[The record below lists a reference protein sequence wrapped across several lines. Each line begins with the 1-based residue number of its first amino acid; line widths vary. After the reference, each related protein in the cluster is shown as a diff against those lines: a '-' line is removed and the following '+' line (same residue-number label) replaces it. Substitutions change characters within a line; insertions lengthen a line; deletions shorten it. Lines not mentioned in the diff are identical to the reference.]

1 MLAKA
6 HIWGS
11 IIWPAFLGACALEL
25 VVFAAFDPHDCH
37 WYHRLS
43 GGHEPAG
50 MHAGVLTIYSI
61 GFVIFWLV
69 GIGAG
74 SLSYALR
81 TRPESRG
88 SS

>member
-6 HIWGS
+6 QIWGS

-43 GGHEPAG
+43 GGHDS
-50 MHAGVLTIYSI
+50 AGVLTIYSI
-61 GFVIFWLV
+61 GFVFFWLV

-74 SLSYALR
+74 ALSYALR
-81 TRPESRG
+81 TPPANGGIS
-88 SS
+88 